1 MVYCFAKEERLCK
14 EMNRE
19 RLRLSI
25 QTVKENIAIL
35 ESQEPEDA
43 GYYLQLEHEKM
54 VLDAL
59 EKQMPKTVTHE
70 ATFYRC
76 YTCPTCKNVVD
87 EFEKWGKNTVRITYE
102 YCHFCG
108 QRLDWGDRS
117 TEKGGVQE

>member
-1 MVYCFAKEERLCK
+1 MKIERLQ
-14 EMNRE
+14 M
-19 RLRLSI
+19 SI

-54 VLDAL
+54 VLNAL

-70 ATFYRC
+70 ASLYRC
-76 YTCPTCKNVVD
+76 CTCPTCKNVVD
-87 EFEKWGKNTVRITYE
+87 KFEKWGERTARITYN

-108 QRLDWGDRS
+108 QNLDWNAHP
-117 TEKGGVQE
+117 TEKGGVEE